1 MYENSYVIRIIRGII
16 LFRVRGIM
24 GGVVEE
30 IVGQMRKFLNGD
42 VYLGLWV
49 IRE

>member
-1 MYENSYVIRIIRGII
+1 MYENSHVIRIIRGII

-24 GGVVEE
+24 GGVVED
-30 IVGQMRKFLNGD
+30 ICGHIRKFLNGD
-42 VYLGLWV
+42 AYLRLWV

>member
-1 MYENSYVIRIIRGII
+1 MYENSHVIRIVRGII

-30 IVGQMRKFLNGD
+30 ICGHIRKFLNGD
-42 VYLGLWV
+42 VYLGSWV
-49 IRE
+49 IRK